1 MAAQANVADTIKQLN
16 AARNLALADPALY
29 PQVVPGLLRIVGAEA
44 ILELRRWGAD
54 FFAETFA
61 SPVLAQEHKQGLGL
75 QVLDTLK
82 AFLERPNEDT
92 AVIKSVVQT
101 AASIYPFVFRHTVS
115 NPADASPWQK
125 MTAIKTSILRRMDNA
140 PPGVHICSVKFV
152 QRVVQVQTPGTIAD
166 PRRPEQNEISLA
178 LVPRDHPIVSPSTLE
193 AEASGLLDRLLGVL
207 QDNSSDALLV
217 TSTLN
222 SLGSL
227 VKNRPSIATKIITT
241 VLNYNPFK
249 LATSTPVSPTHRV
262 MIRSMTRTTTAF
274 LFNIIKKNPNHQLAG
289 RIQQCIERLRHTLVE
304 VFDESSR
311 KRPALH
317 EPTDGLSEAK
327 RQRLNAQ
334 MPAPNQG
341 SQIPPLPE
349 GPVSLAQIFTLTQDQ
364 GLRSF
369 DVNVIPSNVVLS
381 IVAPLL
387 KSIDKVKMDAAINAV
402 QARYLSVAARPPTTA
417 LDAARMATGTA
428 PDEDEDY
435 EPGMESSDQ
444 IFNNLDQA
452 PPDADRAPVSLG
464 PFNLPPPP
472 PLTSE
477 QTAENSKGAVTRVF
491 ATLNALDQTAPS
503 KTQKPGFNRLAA
515 SNHDRDAWITV
526 ITRLATRAPAGLDE
540 GKLKSE
546 TGRSFSKGGFSL
558 NDAVRD
564 ALYLYIIDDFRRRID
579 IGISWLNE
587 EWYNDRI
594 QKQQNEQAEYI
605 PEHYEKWMLK
615 ILDGIVPFLDA
626 KDKLLIRFLSEIP
639 SINEDVLKRVVRLAK
654 DPERV
659 QLAVQALH
667 YLILLRPPAREM
679 ALDALEELY
688 KNCMFS
694 QKTCFSRSWL
704 TICVDDESRLLVA
717 KIMPK
722 FRPEAFHKL
731 QEAVAT

>member
-29 PQVVPGLLRIVGAEA
+29 PQVVPGLLRIVGADA

-61 SPVLAQEHKQGLGL
+61 SPVLAQEHKQSLGL

-101 AASIYPFVFRHTVS
+101 AASIYPFIFRQIVT
-115 NPADASPWQK
+115 NPQDASPWQK
-125 MTAIKTSILRRMDNA
+125 MAAIKSSILRRMHNA
-140 PPGVHICSVKFV
+140 PPGIHICSVKFI
-152 QRVVQVQTPGTIAD
+152 QRVVQVQTPGLIAD
-166 PRRPEQNEISLA
+166 PRRPEQNEVSLA
-178 LVPRDHPIVSPSTLE
+178 LVPRDHPVMSPSTLE
-193 AEASGLLDRLLGVL
+193 AEALGLLDRLLGVL
-207 QDNSSDALLV
+207 QDNSTDALLV
-217 TSTLN
+217 TATLN

-227 VKNRPSIATKIITT
+227 VKNRPSVANKIIST

-249 LATSTPVSPTHRV
+249 LATTTPVSPTHKV

-274 LFNIIKKNPNHQLAG
+274 LLNIIKKNPNHPLAG
-289 RIQQCIERLRHTLVE
+289 RIQQCIERLRHMLIE

-311 KRPALH
+311 KRAAPA

-327 RQRLNAQ
+327 RQRLSPQ
-334 MPAPNQG
+334 MPPPTSPT
-341 SQIPPLPE
+341 SQIPPLPQ
-349 GPVSLAQIFTLTQDQ
+349 GPVSLAQLFTLTQDQ
-364 GLRSF
+364 GLRNF

-402 QARYLSVAARPPTTA
+402 QARYLSLAARPITA
-417 LDAARMATGTA
+417 ASAARAVTGSDPVQA
-428 PDEDEDY
+428 DEDEDY
-435 EPGMESSDQ
+435 EPGMESTDQ
-444 IFNNLDQA
+444 IINNLDQA
-452 PPDADRAPVSLG
+452 PIETDRAPVSLG

-472 PLTSE
+472 PLTTE
-477 QTAENSKGAVTRVF
+477 QTAEYSKGAVNRVF
-491 ATLNALDQTAPS
+491 GTLSAMDQSAPS
-503 KTQKPGFNRLAA
+503 KTQKLGFNRLAA
-515 SNHDRDAWITV
+515 TNHDRDAWITL
-526 ITRLATRAPAGLDE
+526 ITRLATRAPAGLSD

-546 TGRSFSKGGFSL
+546 SASLSRGSFSL

-564 ALYLYIIDDFRRRID
+564 SLYLYVVDDFRKRID
-579 IGISWLNE
+579 VGISWLNE

-594 QKQQNEQAEYI
+594 QKQQNEGAEYI

-639 SINEDVLKRVVRLAK
+639 SINQDVLKRVVRLAK

-679 ALDALEELY
+679 ALDALEDLY
-688 KNCMFS
+688 KNCMLNM
-694 QKTCFSRSWL
+694 RSFCS
-704 TICVDDESRLLVA
+704 TPTD
-717 KIMPK
+717 KIWQMMN
-722 FRPEAFHKL
+722 RDHW
-731 QEAVAT
+731 

>member
-29 PQVVPGLLRIVGAEA
+29 PQVVPGLLRIVGADA

-61 SPVLAQEHKQGLGL
+61 SPVLAQEHKQNLGL

-82 AFLERPNEDT
+82 AYLERPNEDT

-101 AASIYPFVFRHTVS
+101 AASIYPFIFRQTVA
-115 NPADASPWQK
+115 NPQDASPWQK
-125 MTAIKTSILRRMDNA
+125 MAAIKSSILRRMHNA
-140 PPGVHICSVKFV
+140 PPGIHICSVKFI
-152 QRVVQVQTPGTIAD
+152 QRVVQVQTPGLIAD

-178 LVPRDHPIVSPSTLE
+178 LVPRDHPIMSPSTLE
-193 AEASGLLDRLLGVL
+193 AEALGLLDRLLGVL
-207 QDNSSDALLV
+207 QDNSTDALLV
-217 TSTLN
+217 TATLN

-227 VKNRPSIATKIITT
+227 VKNRPSVANKIIST

-249 LATSTPVSPTHRV
+249 LATTTPVSPTHKV

-274 LFNIIKKNPNHQLAG
+274 LLNIIKKNPNHPLAG
-289 RIQQCIERLRHTLVE
+289 RIQQCIERLRHTLVD

-311 KRPALH
+311 KRAAPA

-327 RQRLNAQ
+327 RQRLDAQ
-334 MPAPNQG
+334 APQPTSPT
-341 SQIPPLPE
+341 SQIPPLPQ
-349 GPVSLAQIFTLTQDQ
+349 GPVSLAQLFTLTQDQ
-364 GLRSF
+364 GLKSF

-387 KSIDKVKMDAAINAV
+387 KSIDKVRMDAAINAV
-402 QARYLSVAARPPTTA
+402 QARYLSLAARPATA
-417 LDAARMATGTA
+417 SSAAQAVTGVVLEQNE
-428 PDEDEDY
+428 EDEEY
-435 EPGMESSDQ
+435 EPGVEGTDQ
-444 IFNNLDQA
+444 IINDLDQA
-452 PPDADRAPVSLG
+452 PPDTDRAPVSLG
-464 PFNLPPPP
+464 PFNMPPPP
-472 PLTSE
+472 PLTAE
-477 QTAENSKGAVTRVF
+477 QTLEYSKGAVNRVF
-491 ATLNALDQTAPS
+491 STLTAMEQTALS

-515 SNHDRDAWITV
+515 TNHDRDAWITL

-540 GKLKSE
+540 SKLKSE
-546 TGRSFSKGGFSL
+546 SGSLSRGSFSL
-558 NDAVRD
+558 NDAIRES
-564 ALYLYIIDDFRRRID
+564 LYLYVVDDFRKRID
-579 IGISWLNE
+579 VGISWLNE

-594 QKQQNEQAEYI
+594 QKQQNEEAEYI

-639 SINEDVLKRVVRLAK
+639 SINQDVLRRVVRLAK

-679 ALDALEELY
+679 ALDALEDLY
-688 KNCMFS
+688 KNCMS
-694 QKTCFSRSWL
+694 LSTHVVL
-704 TICVDDESRLLVA
+704 TFTD
-717 KIMPK
+717 KI
-722 FRPEAFHKL
+722 
-731 QEAVAT
+731 

>member
-1 MAAQANVADTIKQLN
+1 MAAQGNVADTIKQLN

-61 SPVLAQEHKQGLGL
+61 SPVLAQEHKQNLGL

-101 AASIYPFVFRHTVS
+101 AASIYPFIFRHIVA
-115 NPADASPWQK
+115 NPQDASPWQK
-125 MTAIKTSILRRMDNA
+125 MAAIKSSILRRMANA
-140 PPGVHICSVKFV
+140 PPGIHICSVKFI
-152 QRVVQVQTPGTIAD
+152 QRVVQVQTPGLIAD

-193 AEASGLLDRLLGVL
+193 AEALGLLDRLLGVL
-207 QDNSSDALLV
+207 QDNSTDALLV
-217 TSTLN
+217 TATLN

-227 VKNRPSIATKIITT
+227 VKNRPSVANKIIST

-249 LATSTPVSPTHRV
+249 LATTTPVSPTHKV
-262 MIRSMTRTTTAF
+262 MIRSMTRTTTTF
-274 LFNIIKKNPNHQLAG
+274 LINIIKKNPNHPLAG
-289 RIQQCIERLRHTLVE
+289 RIQQCIERLRHTLVD

-311 KRPALH
+311 KRAAPS

-334 MPAPNQG
+334 MPQAPAQTP
-341 SQIPPLPE
+341 QIPPLPQ
-349 GPVSLAQIFTLTQDQ
+349 GPVSLAQLFTLTQDQ
-364 GLRSF
+364 GLRNF

-387 KSIDKVKMDAAINAV
+387 KSIDKAKMDAAINAV
-402 QARYLSVAARPPTTA
+402 QARYLSLAARPATA
-417 LDAARMATGTA
+417 ATAARLATGTGPA
-428 PDEDEDY
+428 PADEDEDY
-435 EPGMESSDQ
+435 EPGVESTDQ
-444 IFNNLDQA
+444 ITNNLDQA

-472 PLTSE
+472 PLT
-477 QTAENSKGAVTRVF
+477 TDRVAEYSKGTVNRVF
-491 ATLNALDQTAPS
+491 STLTTLEQSAPS
-503 KTQKPGFNRLAA
+503 KLQRAGFNRLAA
-515 SNHDRDAWITV
+515 TNHDRDAWITLV
-526 ITRLATRAPAGLDE
+526 TRLATRAPAGLDE

-546 TGRSFSKGGFSL
+546 GSSLSRGGLL

-564 ALYLYIIDDFRRRID
+564 SLYLYIIEDFRKRID
-579 IGISWLNE
+579 VGISWLAE

-594 QKQQNEQAEYI
+594 QKQQNKEAEYI
-605 PEHYEKWMLK
+605 QEHYEKWMLK

-639 SINEDVLKRVVRLAK
+639 SINQDVLKRVVRLAK

-688 KNCMFS
+688 KNY
-694 QKTCFSRSWL
+694 
-704 TICVDDESRLLVA
+704 DESRPLVT

-722 FRPEAFHKL
+722 FRPEALERL
-731 QEAVAT
+731 QGAVTT

>member
-1 MAAQANVADTIKQLN
+1 MAQANVADTIKQLN

-29 PQVVPGLLRIVGAEA
+29 PQVVPGLLRIVGADA

-61 SPVLAQEHKQGLGL
+61 SPVLAQEHKQSLGL

-101 AASIYPFVFRHTVS
+101 AASIYPFIFRQIVT
-115 NPADASPWQK
+115 NPQDASPWQK
-125 MTAIKTSILRRMDNA
+125 MAAIKSSILRRMQNA
-140 PPGVHICSVKFV
+140 PPGIHICSVKFI
-152 QRVVQVQTPGTIAD
+152 QRVVQVQTPGLIAD
-166 PRRPEQNEISLA
+166 PRRPEQNEVSLA
-178 LVPRDHPIVSPSTLE
+178 LVPRDHPVMSPSTLE
-193 AEASGLLDRLLGVL
+193 AEALGLLDRLLGVL
-207 QDNSSDALLV
+207 QDNSTDALLV
-217 TSTLN
+217 TATLN

-227 VKNRPSIATKIITT
+227 VKNRPSVANKIIST

-249 LATSTPVSPTHRV
+249 LATTTPVSPTHKV

-274 LFNIIKKNPNHQLAG
+274 LLNIIKKNPNHPLAG
-289 RIQQCIERLRHTLVE
+289 RIQQCIERLRHMLIE

-311 KRPALH
+311 KRAAPA

-327 RQRLNAQ
+327 RQRLSPQ
-334 MPAPNQG
+334 MPPPPSSPT
-341 SQIPPLPE
+341 SQIPPLPQ
-349 GPVSLAQIFTLTQDQ
+349 GPVSLAQLFTLTQDQ
-364 GLRSF
+364 GLRNF

-402 QARYLSVAARPPTTA
+402 QARYLSLAARPITA
-417 LDAARMATGTA
+417 ASAARAVTGA
-428 PDEDEDY
+428 DPDQADEDEDY
-435 EPGMESSDQ
+435 EPGMETTDQ
-444 IFNNLDQA
+444 IINNLDQA
-452 PPDADRAPVSLG
+452 PTETDRAPVSLG

-472 PLTSE
+472 PLTTE
-477 QTAENSKGAVTRVF
+477 QTAEYSKGAVNRVF
-491 ATLNALDQTAPS
+491 GTLSAMDQSAPS
-503 KTQKPGFNRLAA
+503 KTQKLGFNRLAA
-515 SNHDRDAWITV
+515 TNHDRDAWITL
-526 ITRLATRAPAGLDE
+526 ITRLATRAPAGLGD

-546 TGRSFSKGGFSL
+546 SASLSRGSFSL

-564 ALYLYIIDDFRRRID
+564 SLYLYVVDDFRKRID
-579 IGISWLNE
+579 VGISWLNE

-594 QKQQNEQAEYI
+594 QKQQNEGAEYI

-639 SINEDVLKRVVRLAK
+639 SINQDVLKRVVRLAK

-679 ALDALEELY
+679 ALDALEDLY
-688 KNCMFS
+688 KNCMFNMHS
-694 QKTCFSRSWL
+694 FCSAHT
-704 TICVDDESRLLVA
+704 D
-717 KIMPK
+717 KIW
-722 FRPEAFHKL
+722 
-731 QEAVAT
+731 

>member
-1 MAAQANVADTIKQLN
+1 MAAQGNVADTIKQLN

-61 SPVLAQEHKQGLGL
+61 SPVLAQEHKQNLGL

-101 AASIYPFVFRHTVS
+101 AASIYPFIFRHIVA
-115 NPADASPWQK
+115 NPQDASPWQK
-125 MTAIKTSILRRMDNA
+125 MAAIKSSILRRMANA
-140 PPGVHICSVKFV
+140 PPGIHICSVKFI
-152 QRVVQVQTPGTIAD
+152 QRVVQVQTPGLIAD

-193 AEASGLLDRLLGVL
+193 AEALGLLDRLLGVL
-207 QDNSSDALLV
+207 QDNSTDALLV
-217 TSTLN
+217 TATLN

-227 VKNRPSIATKIITT
+227 VKNRPSVANKIIST

-249 LATSTPVSPTHRV
+249 LATTTPVSPTHKV
-262 MIRSMTRTTTAF
+262 MIRSMTRTTTTF
-274 LFNIIKKNPNHQLAG
+274 LINIIKKNPNHPLAG
-289 RIQQCIERLRHTLVE
+289 RIQQCIERLRHTLVD

-311 KRPALH
+311 KRAAPS

-334 MPAPNQG
+334 IPQAPAQTP
-341 SQIPPLPE
+341 QIPPLPQ
-349 GPVSLAQIFTLTQDQ
+349 GPVSLAQLFTLTQDQ
-364 GLRSF
+364 GLRNF

-387 KSIDKVKMDAAINAV
+387 KSIDKAKMDAAINAV
-402 QARYLSVAARPPTTA
+402 QTRYLSLAARPATA
-417 LDAARMATGTA
+417 ATAARVATGTGPA
-428 PDEDEDY
+428 PADEDEDY
-435 EPGMESSDQ
+435 EPGVESTDQ
-444 IFNNLDQA
+444 ITNNLDQA
-452 PPDADRAPVSLG
+452 PPDADKAPVSLG

-472 PLTSE
+472 PLTTD
-477 QTAENSKGAVTRVF
+477 QVAEYSKGTVNRVF
-491 ATLNALDQTAPS
+491 STLTTLEQSAPS
-503 KTQKPGFNRLAA
+503 KSQKVGFNRLAA
-515 SNHDRDAWITV
+515 TNHDRDAWITLV
-526 ITRLATRAPAGLDE
+526 TRLATRAPAGLDE

-546 TGRSFSKGGFSL
+546 GSSLSRGGLL
-558 NDAVRD
+558 NDDVRD
-564 ALYLYIIDDFRRRID
+564 SLYLYIIEDFRKRID
-579 IGISWLNE
+579 VGISWLAE

-594 QKQQNEQAEYI
+594 QKQQNKEAEYI
-605 PEHYEKWMLK
+605 QEHYEKWMLK

-639 SINEDVLKRVVRLAK
+639 SINQDVLKRVVRLAK

-688 KNCMFS
+688 KNY
-694 QKTCFSRSWL
+694 
-704 TICVDDESRLLVA
+704 DESRPLVT

-722 FRPEAFHKL
+722 FRPEALERL
-731 QEAVAT
+731 QGAATT

>member
-29 PQVVPGLLRIVGAEA
+29 PQVVPGLLRIVGADA

-61 SPVLAQEHKQGLGL
+61 SPVLAQEHKQSLAL

-82 AFLERPNEDT
+82 AYLERPNEDT

-101 AASIYPFVFRHTVS
+101 AASIYPFIFRQTVA
-115 NPADASPWQK
+115 NPQDASPWQK
-125 MTAIKTSILRRMDNA
+125 MAAIKSSILRRMHNA
-140 PPGVHICSVKFV
+140 PPGIHICSVKFI
-152 QRVVQVQTPGTIAD
+152 QRVVQVQTPGLIAD

-178 LVPRDHPIVSPSTLE
+178 LVPRDHPIMSPSTLE
-193 AEASGLLDRLLGVL
+193 AEALGLLDRLLGVL
-207 QDNSSDALLV
+207 QDNSTDALLV
-217 TSTLN
+217 TATLN

-227 VKNRPSIATKIITT
+227 VKNRPSVANKIIST

-249 LATSTPVSPTHRV
+249 LATTTPVSPTHKV

-274 LFNIIKKNPNHQLAG
+274 LLNIIKKNPNHPLAG
-289 RIQQCIERLRHTLVE
+289 RIQQCIERLRHTLVD

-311 KRPALH
+311 KRAAPA

-327 RQRLNAQ
+327 RQRLDAQ
-334 MPAPNQG
+334 VPQPSSST
-341 SQIPPLPE
+341 SQIPPLPQ
-349 GPVSLAQIFTLTQDQ
+349 GPVSLAQLFTLTHDQ

-402 QARYLSVAARPPTTA
+402 QARYLSLAARPATA
-417 LDAARMATGTA
+417 SSAAQAVTGVA
-428 PDEDEDY
+428 PAQNEEDEEY
-435 EPGMESSDQ
+435 EPGIESTDQ
-444 IFNNLDQA
+444 ILNDLDQA
-452 PPDADRAPVSLG
+452 PPDTDRAPVSLG

-472 PLTSE
+472 PLTTE
-477 QTAENSKGAVTRVF
+477 QTVEYSKGAVNRVF
-491 ATLNALDQTAPS
+491 STLTAMEQPASS

-515 SNHDRDAWITV
+515 TNHDRDAWITLV
-526 ITRLATRAPAGLDE
+526 TRLATRAPAGLDE
-540 GKLKSE
+540 NKLKSE
-546 TGRSFSKGGFSL
+546 SASLSKGGFSL
-558 NDAVRD
+558 NDAIRES
-564 ALYLYIIDDFRRRID
+564 LYLYVVDDFRKRID
-579 IGISWLNE
+579 VGISWLNE

-594 QKQQNEQAEYI
+594 QKQQNEEAEYI

-639 SINEDVLKRVVRLAK
+639 SINQDVLKRVVRLAK

-679 ALDALEELY
+679 ALDALEDLY
-688 KNCMFS
+688 KNY
-694 QKTCFSRSWL
+694 
-704 TICVDDESRLLVA
+704 DESRPLVT

-722 FRPEAFHKL
+722 FRPEAFQKL
-731 QEAVAT
+731 QEAVAS

>member
-29 PQVVPGLLRIVGAEA
+29 PQVVPGLLRIVGADA

-61 SPVLAQEHKQGLGL
+61 SPVLAQEHKQNLGL

-82 AFLERPNEDT
+82 AYLERPNEDT

-101 AASIYPFVFRHTVS
+101 AASIYPFVFRQTVA
-115 NPADASPWQK
+115 NPQDASPWQK
-125 MTAIKTSILRRMDNA
+125 MAAIKSSILRRMHNA
-140 PPGVHICSVKFV
+140 PPGIHICSVKFI
-152 QRVVQVQTPGTIAD
+152 QRVVQVQTPGLIAD

-178 LVPRDHPIVSPSTLE
+178 LVPRDHPIMSPSTLE
-193 AEASGLLDRLLGVL
+193 AEALGLLDRLLGVL
-207 QDNSSDALLV
+207 QDNSTDALLV
-217 TSTLN
+217 TATLN

-227 VKNRPSIATKIITT
+227 VKNRPSVANKIIST

-249 LATSTPVSPTHRV
+249 LATTTPVSPTHKV

-274 LFNIIKKNPNHQLAG
+274 LLNIIKKNPNHPLAG
-289 RIQQCIERLRHTLVE
+289 RIQQCIERLRHTLVD

-311 KRPALH
+311 KRAAPA

-327 RQRLNAQ
+327 RQRLDAQ
-334 MPAPNQG
+334 IPQPSSAT
-341 SQIPPLPE
+341 SQIPPLPQ
-349 GPVSLAQIFTLTQDQ
+349 GPVSLAQLFTLTRDQ

-402 QARYLSVAARPPTTA
+402 QARYLSLAARPATA
-417 LDAARMATGTA
+417 SSAAQAVTGVA
-428 PDEDEDY
+428 PVQDEEDEEYD
-435 EPGMESSDQ
+435 PGAESTDQ
-444 IFNNLDQA
+444 ILNDLDQA
-452 PPDADRAPVSLG
+452 PPDTDRAPVSLG

-472 PLTSE
+472 PLTTE
-477 QTAENSKGAVTRVF
+477 QTVEYSKGAVSRVF
-491 ATLNALDQTAPS
+491 STLTAMDQPAS
-503 KTQKPGFNRLAA
+503 NKTQKPGFNRLAA
-515 SNHDRDAWITV
+515 INHDRDAWITL

-540 GKLKSE
+540 SKLKSE
-546 TGRSFSKGGFSL
+546 SSSLSKGTFSL
-558 NDAVRD
+558 NDAIRES
-564 ALYLYIIDDFRRRID
+564 LYLYVVDDFRKRID
-579 IGISWLNE
+579 VGISWLNE

-594 QKQQNEQAEYI
+594 QKQQNEEAEYI

-639 SINEDVLKRVVRLAK
+639 SINQDVLKRVVRLAK

-679 ALDALEELY
+679 ALDALEDLY
-688 KNCMFS
+688 KNY
-694 QKTCFSRSWL
+694 
-704 TICVDDESRLLVA
+704 DESRPLVT

-722 FRPEAFHKL
+722 FRPEAFQKL

>member
-29 PQVVPGLLRIVGAEA
+29 PQVVPGLLRIVGADA

-61 SPVLAQEHKQGLGL
+61 SPVLAQEHKQNLGL

-82 AFLERPNEDT
+82 AYLDRPNEDT

-101 AASIYPFVFRHTVS
+101 AASIYPFVFRQTVA
-115 NPADASPWQK
+115 NPQDPSPWQK
-125 MTAIKTSILRRMDNA
+125 MAAIKSSILRRMHNA
-140 PPGVHICSVKFV
+140 PPGIHICSVKFI
-152 QRVVQVQTPGTIAD
+152 QRVVQVQTPGLIAD

-178 LVPRDHPIVSPSTLE
+178 LVPRDHPIMSPSTLE
-193 AEASGLLDRLLGVL
+193 AEALGLLDRLLGVL
-207 QDNSSDALLV
+207 QDNSTDALLV
-217 TSTLN
+217 TATLN

-227 VKNRPSIATKIITT
+227 VKNRPSVANKIIST

-249 LATSTPVSPTHRV
+249 LATTTPVSPTHKV

-274 LFNIIKKNPNHQLAG
+274 LLNIIKKNPNHPLAG
-289 RIQQCIERLRHTLVE
+289 RIQQCIERLRHTLVD

-311 KRPALH
+311 KRAAPT

-327 RQRLNAQ
+327 RQRLDAQ
-334 MPAPNQG
+334 VPQPSSPA
-341 SQIPPLPE
+341 SQIPPLPQ
-349 GPVSLAQIFTLTQDQ
+349 GPVSLAQLFTLTHDQ

-402 QARYLSVAARPPTTA
+402 QARYLSLAARPATA
-417 LDAARMATGTA
+417 SSAAQAVTGVA
-428 PDEDEDY
+428 PVQNEDDEEY
-435 EPGMESSDQ
+435 EPGVESTDQ
-444 IFNNLDQA
+444 IINDLDQA
-452 PPDADRAPVSLG
+452 PPDMDRAPVSLG

-472 PLTSE
+472 PLTAE
-477 QTAENSKGAVTRVF
+477 QTVEYSKGAVNRVF
-491 ATLNALDQTAPS
+491 STLTEMEQPASS

-515 SNHDRDAWITV
+515 TNHDRDAWITL
-526 ITRLATRAPAGLDE
+526 IARLATRAPAGLDE
-540 GKLKSE
+540 SKLKSE
-546 TGRSFSKGGFSL
+546 SGSLSKGTFSL
-558 NDAVRD
+558 NDAIRES
-564 ALYLYIIDDFRRRID
+564 LYLYVVDDFRKRID
-579 IGISWLNE
+579 VGISWLNE

-594 QKQQNEQAEYI
+594 QKQQNEEAEYI

-639 SINEDVLKRVVRLAK
+639 SINQDVLKRVVRLAK

-679 ALDALEELY
+679 ALDALEDLY
-688 KNCMFS
+688 KNCMY
-694 QKTCFSRSWL
+694 
-704 TICVDDESRLLVA
+704 
-717 KIMPK
+717 
-722 FRPEAFHKL
+722 
-731 QEAVAT
+731 

>member
-29 PQVVPGLLRIVGAEA
+29 PQVVPGLLRIVGADA

-61 SPVLAQEHKQGLGL
+61 SPVLAQEHKQNLGL

-82 AFLERPNEDT
+82 AYLDRPKEDT

-101 AASIYPFVFRHTVS
+101 AASIYPFVFRQTVA
-115 NPADASPWQK
+115 NPQDPSPWQK
-125 MTAIKTSILRRMDNA
+125 MAAIKSSILRRMHNA
-140 PPGVHICSVKFV
+140 PPGIHICSVKFI
-152 QRVVQVQTPGTIAD
+152 QRVVQVQTPGLIAD

-178 LVPRDHPIVSPSTLE
+178 LVPRDHPIMSPSTLE
-193 AEASGLLDRLLGVL
+193 AEALGLLDRLLGVL
-207 QDNSSDALLV
+207 QDNSTDALLV
-217 TSTLN
+217 TATLN

-227 VKNRPSIATKIITT
+227 VKNRPSVANKIIST

-249 LATSTPVSPTHRV
+249 LATTTPVSPTHKV

-274 LFNIIKKNPNHQLAG
+274 LLNIIKKNPNHPLAG
-289 RIQQCIERLRHTLVE
+289 RIQQCIERLRHTLVD

-311 KRPALH
+311 KRAAPA

-327 RQRLNAQ
+327 RQRLDAQ
-334 MPAPNQG
+334 VPQPSSPA
-341 SQIPPLPE
+341 SQIPPLPQ
-349 GPVSLAQIFTLTQDQ
+349 GPVSLAQLFTLTHDQ

-402 QARYLSVAARPPTTA
+402 QARYLSLAARPATA
-417 LDAARMATGTA
+417 SRAAQAVTGVA
-428 PDEDEDY
+428 PVQNEDDEEY
-435 EPGMESSDQ
+435 EPGVESTDQ
-444 IFNNLDQA
+444 IINDLDQA
-452 PPDADRAPVSLG
+452 PPDMDRAPVSLG

-472 PLTSE
+472 PLTAE
-477 QTAENSKGAVTRVF
+477 QTVEYSKGAVNRVF
-491 ATLNALDQTAPS
+491 STLTEMEQPASS

-515 SNHDRDAWITV
+515 TNHDRDAWITL
-526 ITRLATRAPAGLDE
+526 IARLATRAPAGLDE
-540 GKLKSE
+540 SKLKSE
-546 TGRSFSKGGFSL
+546 SGSLSKGTFSL
-558 NDAVRD
+558 NDAIRES
-564 ALYLYIIDDFRRRID
+564 LYLYVVDDFRKRID
-579 IGISWLNE
+579 VGISWLNE

-594 QKQQNEQAEYI
+594 QKQQNEEAEYI

-639 SINEDVLKRVVRLAK
+639 SINQDVLKRVVRLAK

-679 ALDALEELY
+679 ALDALEDLY
-688 KNCMFS
+688 KNY
-694 QKTCFSRSWL
+694 
-704 TICVDDESRLLVA
+704 DESRPLVT

-722 FRPEAFHKL
+722 FRPEAFQKL
-731 QEAVAT
+731 QEAVAS

>member
-1 MAAQANVADTIKQLN
+1 MAAQGNVADTIKQLN

-61 SPVLAQEHKQGLGL
+61 SPVLAQEHKQNLGL

-82 AFLERPNEDT
+82 AFLERPDEDT

-101 AASIYPFVFRHTVS
+101 AASIYPFVFRHIVA
-115 NPADASPWQK
+115 NPQDASPWQK
-125 MTAIKTSILRRMDNA
+125 MAAIKSSILRRMANA
-140 PPGVHICSVKFV
+140 PPGVHICSVKFI
-152 QRVVQVQTPGTIAD
+152 QRVVQVQTPGLIAD

-193 AEASGLLDRLLGVL
+193 AEALGLLDRLLGVL
-207 QDNSSDALLV
+207 QDNSTDALLV
-217 TSTLN
+217 TATLN

-227 VKNRPSIATKIITT
+227 VKNRPSVANKIIST

-249 LATSTPVSPTHRV
+249 LATSTPVSPTHKV

-274 LFNIIKKNPNHQLAG
+274 LINIIKKNPNHPLAG
-289 RIQQCIERLRHTLVE
+289 RIQQCIERLRHTLVD

-311 KRPALH
+311 KRSAPS

-334 MPAPNQG
+334 MPQAPAQTP
-341 SQIPPLPE
+341 QIPALPQ
-349 GPVSLAQIFTLTQDQ
+349 GPVSLAQLFTLTQDQ
-364 GLRSF
+364 GLKNF

-387 KSIDKVKMDAAINAV
+387 KSIDKTKMDAAINAV
-402 QARYLSVAARPPTTA
+402 QTRYLSLAARPATA
-417 LDAARMATGTA
+417 ATAARAATGTG
-428 PDEDEDY
+428 DEDEDY
-435 EPGMESSDQ
+435 EPGVESTDQ
-444 IFNNLDQA
+444 ITNNLDQV

-472 PLTSE
+472 PLTTD
-477 QTAENSKGAVTRVF
+477 QIAEYSKGTVNRVF
-491 ATLNALDQTAPS
+491 STLTMIEQSAPS
-503 KTQKPGFNRLAA
+503 KSQKAGFNRLAA
-515 SNHDRDAWITV
+515 TNHDRDAWITLV
-526 ITRLATRAPAGLDE
+526 TRLATRAPAGLSE

-546 TGRSFSKGGFSL
+546 TSSLSRGGSPL

-564 ALYLYIIDDFRRRID
+564 SLYLYVVDDFRKRID
-579 IGISWLNE
+579 VGISWLNE

-594 QKQQNEQAEYI
+594 QKQQNEEAEYI

-639 SINEDVLKRVVRLAK
+639 SINQDVLKRVVRLAK

-688 KNCMFS
+688 KNC
-694 QKTCFSRSWL
+694 
-704 TICVDDESRLLVA
+704 
-717 KIMPK
+717 
-722 FRPEAFHKL
+722 
-731 QEAVAT
+731 

>member
-29 PQVVPGLLRIVGAEA
+29 PQVVPGLLRIVGADA

-61 SPVLAQEHKQGLGL
+61 SPVLAQEHKQSLSL

-101 AASIYPFVFRHTVS
+101 AASIYPFVFRQIVT
-115 NPADASPWQK
+115 NPQDASPWQK
-125 MTAIKTSILRRMDNA
+125 MTAIKSSILRRMHNA
-140 PPGVHICSVKFV
+140 PPGIHICSVKFI
-152 QRVVQVQTPGTIAD
+152 QRVVQVQTPGLIAD
-166 PRRPEQNEISLA
+166 PRRPEQNEVSLA
-178 LVPRDHPIVSPSTLE
+178 LVPRDHPVMAPSTLE
-193 AEASGLLDRLLGVL
+193 AEALGLLDRLLGVL
-207 QDNSSDALLV
+207 QDNSTDALLV
-217 TSTLN
+217 TATLN

-227 VKNRPSIATKIITT
+227 VKNRPSVANKIIST

-249 LATSTPVSPTHRV
+249 LATTTPVSPTHKV

-274 LFNIIKKNPNHQLAG
+274 LLNILKKNPNHPLAG
-289 RIQQCIERLRHTLVE
+289 RIQQCIERLRHMLVD

-311 KRPALH
+311 KRAAPV

-327 RQRLNAQ
+327 RQRLSPQ
-334 MPAPNQG
+334 MPQPTSPT
-341 SQIPPLPE
+341 SQIPPLPQ
-349 GPVSLAQIFTLTQDQ
+349 GPVSLAQLFTLTNDQ
-364 GLRSF
+364 GLKNF

-402 QARYLSVAARPPTTA
+402 QARYLSLAARPITA
-417 LDAARMATGTA
+417 TSAARAVTGTGPEQA
-428 PDEDEDY
+428 DEDEDY
-435 EPGMESSDQ
+435 EPGMESTDQ
-444 IFNNLDQA
+444 ITNNLDQA
-452 PPDADRAPVSLG
+452 PPETDRAPVSLG

-472 PLTSE
+472 PLTTE
-477 QTAENSKGAVTRVF
+477 QTAEYSKGAVNRVF
-491 ATLNALDQTAPS
+491 GTLSAMDQSAPS
-503 KTQKPGFNRLAA
+503 KAQKPGFNRLAA
-515 SNHDRDAWITV
+515 ANHDRDAWITL

-546 TGRSFSKGGFSL
+546 SGSVSRGSFSL

-564 ALYLYIIDDFRRRID
+564 SLYLYVVDDFRKRID
-579 IGISWLNE
+579 VGISWLNE

-594 QKQQNEQAEYI
+594 QKQQNEGAEYI

-639 SINEDVLKRVVRLAK
+639 SINQDVLKRVVRLAK

-679 ALDALEELY
+679 ALDALEDLY
-688 KNCMFS
+688 KNCMFLH
-694 QKTCFSRSWL
+694 THLFSAH
-704 TICVDDESRLLVA
+704 TD
-717 KIMPK
+717 KI
-722 FRPEAFHKL
+722 
-731 QEAVAT
+731 

>member
-29 PQVVPGLLRIVGAEA
+29 PQVVPGLLRIVGADA

-61 SPVLAQEHKQGLGL
+61 SPVLAQEHKQSLGL

-101 AASIYPFVFRHTVS
+101 AASIYPFIFRQIIT
-115 NPADASPWQK
+115 NPHDASPWQK
-125 MTAIKTSILRRMDNA
+125 MAAIKSSILRRMHNA
-140 PPGVHICSVKFV
+140 PPGIHICSVKFI
-152 QRVVQVQTPGTIAD
+152 QRVVQVQTPGLIAD
-166 PRRPEQNEISLA
+166 PRRPEQNEVSLA
-178 LVPRDHPIVSPSTLE
+178 LVPRDHPVMSPSTLE
-193 AEASGLLDRLLGVL
+193 AEALGLLDRLLGVL
-207 QDNSSDALLV
+207 QDNSTDALLV
-217 TSTLN
+217 TATLN

-227 VKNRPSIATKIITT
+227 VKSRPSVANKIIST

-249 LATSTPVSPTHRV
+249 LATTTPVSPTHKV

-274 LFNIIKKNPNHQLAG
+274 LLNIIKKNPNHPLAG
-289 RIQQCIERLRHTLVE
+289 RIQQCIERLRHMLIE

-311 KRPALH
+311 KRAAPA
-317 EPTDGLSEAK
+317 EPIDGLSEAK
-327 RQRLNAQ
+327 RQRLGAQ
-334 MPAPNQG
+334 VPQPSPPT
-341 SQIPPLPE
+341 SQVPPLPQ
-349 GPVSLAQIFTLTQDQ
+349 GPVSLAQLFTLTNDQ
-364 GLRSF
+364 GLRNF

-402 QARYLSVAARPPTTA
+402 QARYLSLAARPVTA
-417 LDAARMATGTA
+417 SSAARAVTGA
-428 PDEDEDY
+428 GPDQADEDEDY
-435 EPGMESSDQ
+435 EPGLESTDQ
-444 IFNNLDQA
+444 ITNNLDQA
-452 PPDADRAPVSLG
+452 PPEHDRAPVSLG

-472 PLTSE
+472 PLTTE
-477 QTAENSKGAVTRVF
+477 QTAEYSKGAVNRVF
-491 ATLNALDQTAPS
+491 GTLSAMDQSAPS

-515 SNHDRDAWITV
+515 ANHDRDAWITL
-526 ITRLATRAPAGLDE
+526 ITRLATRAPAGLDAN
-540 GKLKSE
+540 KFKSE
-546 TGRSFSKGGFSL
+546 SSSLSKGSFSL

-564 ALYLYIIDDFRRRID
+564 SLYLYVVDDFRKRID
-579 IGISWLNE
+579 VGISWLNE

-594 QKQQNEQAEYI
+594 QKQQNEGAEYI

-639 SINEDVLKRVVRLAK
+639 SINQDVLKRVVRLAK

-679 ALDALEELY
+679 ALDALEDLY
-688 KNCMFS
+688 KNY
-694 QKTCFSRSWL
+694 
-704 TICVDDESRLLVA
+704 DESRPLVT

-722 FRPEAFHKL
+722 FRPEAFQKL